1 MEKNVHRGGF
11 DPYYAL
17 FVYHIQRENY
27 INIDVYVV
35 NKSSR
40 GIPWWVPDKPR
51 GRTGYCVPRDN
62 GKTIRNREFS

>member
-35 NKSSR
+35 NKTSR
-40 GIPWWVPDKPR
+40 GIPW
-51 GRTGYCVPRDN
+51 CVPQ
-62 GKTIRNREFS
+62 

>member
-35 NKSSR
+35 NNTSR
-40 GIPWWVPDKPR
+40 GIPWGRTPINRGDVPDIASHVITAKL
-51 GRTGYCVPRDN
+51 
-62 GKTIRNREFS
+62 